1 MKNNIIKGLVFL
13 FVALVTFISCERDI
27 VKIES
32 ESAPIT
38 MDLSKETV
46 FLDKKFPDNP
56 VLTVSWEAA
65 KFNVPVEIS
74 YKIEASKDDKFT
86 NPYLLSTVKNSVKS
100 ETYTV
105 DQVNKAAQ
113 AIGLVKDVAA
123 NMYIR
128 VSSYVGASEGY
139 LSTSNVTYV
148 KVTPYELDY
157 PTFYLVGGATYVGWT
172 DSKAQLLY
180 KNSNTSTIY
189 TYLEGGSEFRFL
201 GQQNWNP
208 LNYSIDQAGIKDS
221 YKYFKVVPSTI
232 KKSDANDENM
242 VFSGTTGI
250 YKILIN
256 AAPGVQSMSITASP
270 VAGYDFPEIYLVGS
284 VNGWDPKNPTTMAK
298 TGDGIYEATV
308 KLDDNSEFKFIGQ
321 KDWGNLDWGN
331 IGGTAGNTGFLG
343 PKGDNSN
350 IKFNGGGSNYKVTV
364 NVKGGI
370 YTIVK
375 Q

>member
-13 FVALVTFISCERDI
+13 FVTLVTFISCERDI

-38 MDLSKETV
+38 MDLSKESV

-56 VLTVSWEAA
+56 VLTVSWESA

-86 NPYLLSTVKNSVKS
+86 KPYVLGTVKNSVKT
-100 ETYTV
+100 ETFTV
-105 DQVNKAAQ
+105 NQVNKAAQ

-128 VSSYVGASEGY
+128 VSSYVGTSEGY
-139 LSTSNVTYV
+139 LSTSNVTFV

-157 PTFYLVGGATYVGWT
+157 PTFYIVGAACYIGWT

-180 KNSNTSTIY
+180 KNSSTSTIY
-189 TYLEGGSEFRFL
+189 TYLEGGQSFRFL

-208 LNYSIDQAGIKDS
+208 LNYSIDQAGTREA
-221 YKYFKVVPSTI
+221 YRYFKVVPSTI
-232 KKSDANDENM
+232 QQDGEENM
-242 VFSGTTGI
+242 KFSGTTGI
-250 YKILIN
+250 YKIYIN
-256 AAPGVQSMSITASP
+256 AAPGVQTMNITASP
-270 VAGYDFPEIYLVGS
+270 VSGYDFPELYLVGS
-284 VNGWDPKNPTTMAK
+284 VNAWDAKNPITMTK
-298 TGDGIYEATV
+298 TGDGVYEAVV

-331 IGGTAGNTGFLG
+331 IGATAGNTGFLG

-350 IKFNGGGSNYKVTV
+350 IKFNGGGNNYKVTV

-370 YTIVK
+370 YTIIK